1 LFVALIFFKIAL
13 AGGFGIALLM
23 LFATR
28 NLLARTERQRLEAAS
43 HNLRLCQIDLSSWRP
58 RAQVL
63 PASHS
68 RLVSS

>member
-28 NLLARTERQRLEAAS
+28 NLLAKTERQPLEGAS
-43 HNLRLCQIDLSSWRP
+43 HNLRLCP
-58 RAQVL
+58 N
-63 PASHS
+63 
-68 RLVSS
+68 